1 MTLLRLVNSLILLI
15 YLKTMEVIVV
25 NLNIVLFQPE
35 IPQNTG
41 NIARTCVLT
50 NSKLHLIKPL
60 GFSLDEKHLKR
71 AGLDY
76 WQYLDMEIH
85 ESYEALRE
93 KYKEGTFYFSTTK
106 GKHFYHQVNFK
117 AGDFIIFGR
126 ESSGLPDYI
135 RDSDPDRCI
144 RIPMLETSTRS
155 LNLSNTVSIMAYE
168 ALRQSGFP
176 NMK

>member
-1 MTLLRLVNSLILLI
+1 M
-15 YLKTMEVIVV
+15 
-25 NLNIVLFQPE
+25 NLNIVLFEPE

-85 ESYEALRE
+85 ESYEALRN
-93 KYKEGTFYFSTTK
+93 KYKDATFYFSTTK
-106 GKHFYHQVNFK
+106 GKKFYTEVEFK
-117 AGDFIIFGR
+117 EGDFVVFGR

-135 RDSDPDRCI
+135 RDNNLDFLMRV
-144 RIPMLETSTRS
+144 PMLQTSTRS
-155 LNLSNTVSIMAYE
+155 LNLSNTAAIIAYE
-168 ALRQSGFP
+168 ALRQMGFP

>member
-1 MTLLRLVNSLILLI
+1 MILD
-15 YLKTMEVIVV
+15 KE

-60 GFSLDEKHLKR
+60 GFSLDEKHLRR

-76 WQYLDMEIH
+76 WKDLDISLYD
-85 ESYEALRE
+85 SYEELRE
-93 KYKEGTFYFSTTK
+93 KYKDSTFYFSTTHGSK
-106 GKHFYHQVNFK
+106 FYDDVEFK
-117 AGDFIIFGR
+117 PGDFIVFGR
-126 ESSGLPDYI
+126 ESCGLPDYI
-135 RDSDPDRCI
+135 REDNADNCMRV
-144 RIPMLETSTRS
+144 PMVKTSTRS
-155 LNLSNTVSIMAYE
+155 LNLSNTVAIVAYE
-168 ALRQSGFP
+168 AIRQFDFP

>member
-1 MTLLRLVNSLILLI
+1 MRLRISNDTEDVKL
-15 YLKTMEVIVV
+15 

-41 NIARTCVLT
+41 NIGRTCVLT
-50 NSKLHLIKPL
+50 DCKLHLIKPL
-60 GFSLDEKHLKR
+60 GFDLDAKAVKR

-76 WQYLDMEIH
+76 WPHLQLEIH

-93 KYKEGTFYFSTTK
+93 KYKDGNFYCCTTK
-106 GKHFYHQVNFK
+106 GEKYYHEASFK
-117 AGDFIIFGR
+117 EGDFLIFGR

-135 RDSDPDRCI
+135 REENKENLI
-144 RIPMLETSTRS
+144 KVPMVNTTTRS
-155 LNLSNTVSIMAYE
+155 LNLSNTVAIIAYE
-168 ALRQSGFP
+168 ALRQIGFN